1 MSKEER
7 KMTQEEKA
15 AKQEQKQ
22 GKGRERL
29 ETQRWSQKV
38 NDKGIYRYGKDT
50 DIKDQRLRNS
60 QQILWDS
67 NKGENE
73 LHNDQIVLLLNL
85 FTMPFAGNLWM
96 TRRVCIYL
104 GESFSCKKTRTNILP
119 NLVLVIYYF
128 YHMQWKISI
137 ARKPDH
143 QWTGSNAFC
152 LSKLQKHFWKSVPN
166 LLQLYPTCTS
176 PCLYHIQKKHCS
188 WGNRRAEE
196 KQQKVGNKHYWQ
208 KQKQTHILMP
218 FFNGYNCF
226 KV

>member
-15 AKQEQKQ
+15 AKQEWKQ
-22 GKGRERL
+22 RKGRERL
-29 ETQRWSQKV
+29 ETQKWSQKV
-38 NDKGIYRYGKDT
+38 NDKGIHRYGKDT

-104 GESFSCKKTRTNILP
+104 GESSSCKKTRTNILP
-119 NLVLVIYYF
+119 NLVLVTYYF

-137 ARKPDH
+137 VHKPGH
-143 QWTGSNAFC
+143 QWTSSNAFC

-196 KQQKVGNKHYWQ
+196 KKQKVGNKHYWQ